1 MCVVHVAAKCYHQYH
16 TSSNHTYVHHLF
28 VMFMALEDDKVFIR
42 VIFLYFVKIKWEI
55 WKKKKKTPNI
65 TRLIRGEK
73 KIFSRKQKYKLRKI
87 FAFHR
92 VLSISKRTRVRVVI
106 NLKYTLLTSF
116 FNYLQI
122 PFLTVSRRRPTIGTV
137 HVTVPHCDAL
147 LGTAAILQHSD
158 FVLFQLYS
166 SSLSFWTHTRIHS
179 LRRATTILSL
189 NVPQCNKK

>member
-1 MCVVHVAAKCYHQYH
+1 
-16 TSSNHTYVHHLF
+16 
-28 VMFMALEDDKVFIR
+28 MFMALEDDKVFIR

-55 WKKKKKTPNI
+55 WKKKNSEYYKTDSWRKKSLAENKNTN
-65 TRLIRGEK
+65 GENK
-73 KIFSRKQKYKLRKI
+73 V
-87 FAFHR
+87 AFHR
-92 VLSISKRTRVRVVI
+92 LLSISKRIRVRAVI

-122 PFLTVSRRRPTIGTV
+122 PFPTVSRRRPTIGTV

-147 LGTAAILQHSD
+147 LGTAAILQHYD

-166 SSLSFWTHTRIHS
+166 SSLSLWTHTRIHS
-179 LRRATTILSL
+179 LRRATTILYL